1 MIVIPRGL
9 ARSFRAVARSCVTG
23 RPRGPAPPVVVRVG
37 DGRLSL
43 ATTFADAFVV
53 VTVPAPPDA
62 VVEAVVV
69 PADAFARA
77 DTAGE
82 VQVVGDGRAGR
93 LRWAGRSG
101 PAEVAFDIAVD
112 RASAAMP
119 VVPDDMPPVAPS
131 FLAALHECGRTTAGE
146 STRFALTHIQVR
158 GRAGQVIGT
167 DGAVA
172 LIRGGFDLPFADEC
186 LVPAVRAFGRKELA
200 ARVDVRVGRTD
211 THLVVAAGPWTV
223 GLRVDGS
230 GRYPDVAGVIPRRL
244 PTTVG
249 VDDTDVANVIEYL
262 SKHPDRDGDS
272 TVTLVVNGGVSVRR
286 GDDAVRLRR
295 STFTG
300 TPATVVIDAAAL
312 NRLLELGCRTIR
324 FGEPD
329 KPLVAI
335 GPDTTF
341 VAVTR
346 GPAAAPSPTPRTT
359 MPPRE
364 PPDRDRPGDD
374 KPMRSDADDP
384 LAVAE
389 AVHAALADAGQ
400 HAARL
405 VRVLRSHRRERKA
418 LRSAFTSLKALGLDG
433 GRP

>member
-1 MIVIPRGL
+1 MVVIPRGL

-43 ATTFADAFVV
+43 ATTFTDVFVA

-93 LRWAGRSG
+93 LRWMGRSG
-101 PAEVAFDIAVD
+101 PGEVAFDIAVD
-112 RASAAMP
+112 RASATMP

-146 STRFALTHIQVR
+146 STRFALTRVQVR
-158 GRAGQVIGT
+158 GQHGQVIGT

-172 LIRGGFDLPFADEC
+172 FIRCGFKLPFADDC

-200 ARVDVRVGRTD
+200 AHADLRVGRTD

-223 GLRVDGS
+223 GLRVDRG

-249 VDDTDVANVIEYL
+249 VDDTDAANVIEYL
-262 SKHPDRDGDS
+262 
-272 TVTLVVNGGVSVRR
+272 N
-286 GDDAVRLRR
+286 AQ
-295 STFTG
+295 
-300 TPATVVIDAAAL
+300 
-312 NRLLELGCRTIR
+312 
-324 FGEPD
+324 
-329 KPLVAI
+329 
-335 GPDTTF
+335 
-341 VAVTR
+341 
-346 GPAAAPSPTPRTT
+346 PR
-359 MPPRE
+359 
-364 PPDRDRPGDD
+364 
-374 KPMRSDADDP
+374 
-384 LAVAE
+384 
-389 AVHAALADAGQ
+389 
-400 HAARL
+400 
-405 VRVLRSHRRERKA
+405 
-418 LRSAFTSLKALGLDG
+418 
-433 GRP
+433 